1 MKLYEGFRNVPV
13 EYLYEDHG
21 IVYYRIGSGVFGF
34 VPEKVSVDEFRDTVA
49 LMSDSMEKVQ
59 FLHENATLVGY
70 DRTKMPKAM
79 RGLYEARGRRR
90 LREDDEE
97 VVASEEEADL
107 GGDEFED
114 AEDPLEGKSEE
125 FIAGYE
131 TGYEHAYLDGGV
143 DALKQFSDVDPEE
156 WVAYLGADGDAAEP
170 EEGSEEEPKEEPEEE
185 ADLSEA
191 QQGLEGRPAF
201 VLMNMAVTPAIEDST
216 VEMVNRLATEV
227 LQDMGLNPEDYIVN
241 FSTNEYEAM
250 PGVPGVGTDDLLV
263 YLDDW
268 PKEAVAKLKYAVQRP
283 FRREFAWRPR
293 GPRMPVR
300 EVAGYSI
307 KPADRRVIAAFLH
320 KNAASGNGLES
331 DGQKLRST
339 AMGRTLVAYWAKDD
353 ALYLGR
359 PEGNVSQT
367 WINAVKR
374 AARDAG
380 VQIWESRKRPIRER
394 YGLRDRPPI
403 RWASK
408 KDAQQFVDIG
418 WKSNNYESASS
429 DAWDRAV
436 DAVWDAYKSGVA
448 DEEQLSLIVKD
459 ELDRTATTERRLARS
474 NYLAS
479 TDDSPNV
486 EWKVK
491 EAASQILGVPGEYI
505 STTFEHGNWWVTLPN
520 GAVYDVVDAEGGSS
534 VNGFDLEMVT
544 EPEEF
549 DESKKPV
556 KEADDTYQ
564 RGEEGEIPSEKLR
577 YLRRMVRRLQNA
589 GATPEEIE
597 TQISQEYPDVPE
609 HLRQALL
616 AGGGR

>member
-90 LREDDEE
+90 LREDDEA
-97 VVASEEEADL
+97 VSD
-107 GGDEFED
+107 GDEFED
-114 AEDPLEGKSEE
+114 AEDPLEGKSE
-125 FIAGYE
+125 
-131 TGYEHAYLDGGV
+131 
-143 DALKQFSDVDPEE
+143 
-156 WVAYLGADGDAAEP
+156 
-170 EEGSEEEPKEEPEEE
+170 
-185 ADLSEA
+185 
-191 QQGLEGRPAF
+191 
-201 VLMNMAVTPAIEDST
+201 
-216 VEMVNRLATEV
+216 
-227 LQDMGLNPEDYIVN
+227 
-241 FSTNEYEAM
+241 
-250 PGVPGVGTDDLLV
+250 
-263 YLDDW
+263 
-268 PKEAVAKLKYAVQRP
+268 EAVAKLKYAVQRP

-544 EPEEF
+544 EPSEDEGEY

-564 RGEEGEIPSEKLR
+564 RGEEGEVPSEKLR

-589 GATPEEIE
+589 GATQEEIE